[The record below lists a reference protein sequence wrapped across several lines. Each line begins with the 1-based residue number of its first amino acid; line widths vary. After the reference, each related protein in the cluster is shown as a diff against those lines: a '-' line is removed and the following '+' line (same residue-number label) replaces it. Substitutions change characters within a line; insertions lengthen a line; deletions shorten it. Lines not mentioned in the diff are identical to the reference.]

1 VRFWSWLFA
10 APEARAPLLGIFA
23 LLAEWRALMD
33 PATET
38 AVAQV
43 KLSWWQEEIRRLA
56 AGAPVH
62 PIGQYLRELPR
73 AGSTDFAPLNAAV
86 EAAAEQVA
94 GAPLERGVHLD
105 AHANALLGEPLL
117 IAAGLAGADTQDPHL
132 RACVSALAAGDYLA
146 RALGGYRRDAAAGRV
161 PFAVDELL
169 AAGIENAEL
178 AAAEPSSRLQ
188 DYLTQLRSH
197 ADGCYLRALQSMR
210 GRQRADARHLLVLA
224 GIGLKQLNER
234 RPAQPEARL
243 ADAFA
248 GWRIA
253 RRAAAGK

>member
-10 APEARAPLLGIFA
+10 APEARPPLLGIFA

-33 PATET
+33 PGTET
-38 AVAQV
+38 AVAQI
-43 KLSWWQEEIRRLA
+43 KLAWWHEEIQRLA
-56 AGAPVH
+56 AGTPVH

-86 EAAAEQVA
+86 GAAAEQVM

-105 AHANALLGEPLL
+105 AHAHALLAEPLL
-117 IAAGLAGADTQDPHL
+117 IAAGLAGADTQDSDL
-132 RACVSALAAGDYLA
+132 RACVSALAAADYLA
-146 RALGGYRRDAAAGRV
+146 RAIGGYRRDAAAGRV

-178 AAAEPSSRLQ
+178 GAAEPSSRLQ
-188 DYLTQLRSH
+188 DYLLQLRGH
-197 ADGCYLRALQSMR
+197 AAGCYLVSLEAMR
-210 GRQRADARHLLVLA
+210 GRRRADARHLLVLA
-224 GIGLKQLNER
+224 GIGLKQLNEQ
-234 RPAQPEARL
+234 RPAQSEARV